1 MKTNRRP
8 LVHQTRRDAWVEVD
22 LGHIEHNILEFK
34 KLIPSKTKI
43 LAVVKA
49 DAYGHGASMCSPT
62 LLASGVD
69 MFGVASVDEGI
80 QLREAGIQAPILVL
94 GTSPDWAF
102 ESAIEND
109 LMLSVYSEEHL
120 NVCKDLYKKTGKK
133 AKVHVKV
140 NTGMNRIGIGFDEA
154 SVFIGEIL
162 QSDFV
167 ELKGVFT
174 HFACSEDEAATQLQ
188 AERWNKIYERFSSNP
203 DVVFHCSNTAA
214 AIAYENL
221 NFDMVRIGIG
231 IYGLLP
237 DLPCGNHNLPSLR
250 QAMGLKG
257 RIVHTF
263 ELSKNEGV
271 SYGYTFTTQ
280 REKTRIATIPIGYAD
295 GVSRFLSNKIYG
307 IVNNKKVKQIGNITM
322 DQMMFDVS
330 DVEVKKGDIIT
341 LLSDEIKIDEWAEIC
356 STINYEITCLL
367 KARLPRIYTRSKIL

>member
-1 MKTNRRP
+1 MKTTEDHWFTNPKRR
-8 LVHQTRRDAWVEVD
+8 LVEVD

-250 QAMGLKG
+250 QAMG
-257 RIVHTF
+257 
-263 ELSKNEGV
+263 
-271 SYGYTFTTQ
+271 
-280 REKTRIATIPIGYAD
+280 
-295 GVSRFLSNKIYG
+295 
-307 IVNNKKVKQIGNITM
+307 
-322 DQMMFDVS
+322 
-330 DVEVKKGDIIT
+330 
-341 LLSDEIKIDEWAEIC
+341 
-356 STINYEITCLL
+356 
-367 KARLPRIYTRSKIL
+367 